1 MSTKIWC
8 ILALALTVLS
18 SATSV
23 AAAVEV
29 SLIPEQSNVS
39 VGTDVAIEIWVNA
52 TEFKS
57 GQINLTYDSGCVNV
71 TNLVLNETNFPMS
84 GWSHYEGSEWITFM
98 ATEQSLTGFYQIG
111 TLTVQCVNDTDC
123 GTRLEFDEASEK
135 RPSKLYGAKGS
146 ISVDWQTG
154 RVECAEAS
162 ATADGGTHE
171 DSTAADTGEAED
183 TNVTSDAKNETV
195 APVVNKTAANETA
208 INETAVNETAANVT
222 LQTPPA
228 QEEPEVSPE
237 IAEPEPEHTPATQTP
252 SSTPKSSSVHMI
264 VALAVII
271 FTAVIISLRRCKK

>member
-23 AAAVEV
+23 AAAAEV

-98 ATEQSLTGFYQIG
+98 TTERSLTGFYQIG
-111 TLTVQCVNDTDC
+111 TLTVRCVNDADC

-154 RVECAEAS
+154 QVECKSEPPE
-162 ATADGGTHE
+162 TADGDAGRTTT
-171 DSTAADTGEAED
+171 SSSTTAADTKDAAD
-183 TNVTSDAKNETV
+183 TKVTSDAKNETA
-195 APVVNKTAANETA
+195 APVV
-208 INETAVNETAANVT
+208 NETAVNETAANVT

-228 QEEPEVSPE
+228 QEEPPEVSPE
-237 IAEPEPEHTPATQTP
+237 IAEPEPEPEHTPGTQTP
-252 SSTPKSSSVHMI
+252 TSTPQSSSVHAI
-264 VALAVII
+264 VALAAIV
-271 FTAVIISLRRCKK
+271 FTAVILSLRRCKK